1 MRNKSKDIAVTGFAL
16 FSMFFGAGNLLFPPY
31 LGLVS
36 GQSWIVSLIGFV
48 LADVGLALLVMAA
61 SAKCSGDLDK
71 VLNRVGKNT
80 SKLIGIAAISLL
92 LFLIFSPPFLLLI
105 F

>member
-1 MRNKSKDIAVTGFAL
+1 MKKINKDIIIVGFAL
-16 FSMFFGAGNLLFPPY
+16 FAMFFGAGNLLFPPY

-61 SAKCSGDLDK
+61 SAKC
-71 VLNRVGKNT
+71 
-80 SKLIGIAAISLL
+80 
-92 LFLIFSPPFLLLI
+92 
-105 F
+105 

>member
-36 GQSWIVSLIGFV
+36 GQSWIAVSYTHL
-48 LADVGLALLVMAA
+48 DVY
-61 SAKCSGDLDK
+61 K
-71 VLNRVGKNT
+71 RQR
-80 SKLIGIAAISLL
+80 
-92 LFLIFSPPFLLLI
+92 
-105 F
+105 

>member
-1 MRNKSKDIAVTGFAL
+1 MKNKSKDIAVIGFAL

-71 VLNRVGKNT
+71 VLNRVGKKYFEINRDSSSIMYRSAT
-80 SKLIGIAAISLL
+80 CNSENSSNYI
-92 LFLIFSPPFLLLI
+92 
-105 F
+105 

>member
-48 LADVGLALLVMAA
+48 LADVGLAY
-61 SAKCSGDLDK
+61 
-71 VLNRVGKNT
+71 
-80 SKLIGIAAISLL
+80 
-92 LFLIFSPPFLLLI
+92 
-105 F
+105 

>member
-61 SAKCSGDLDK
+61 Y
-71 VLNRVGKNT
+71 
-80 SKLIGIAAISLL
+80 IS
-92 LFLIFSPPFLLLI
+92 
-105 F
+105 